1 MRADTGRPLPLF
13 DLDHLGD
20 RVESDSRPRLVL
32 VLVLVLV
39 NPIIGRGHRRAC
51 RGGAGR
57 RGWGATL
64 ASRDLHIM

>member
-1 MRADTGRPLPLF
+1 MRADTGRPLPLL

-32 VLVLVLV
+32 VLV
-39 NPIIGRGHRRAC
+39 NPIIGRRHRRAC

-64 ASRDLHIM
+64 ASRDLQIM

>member
-1 MRADTGRPLPLF
+1 MRADTGRPLPLL

-32 VLVLVLV
+32 VLVHH
-39 NPIIGRGHRRAC
+39 IISRGHRRGC

-64 ASRDLHIM
+64 ASRDLQIM

>member
-1 MRADTGRPLPLF
+1 MRADTGRPLPLL

-20 RVESDSRPRLVL
+20 RVESDSWPRLVL
-32 VLVLVLV
+32 VLVHPV
-39 NPIIGRGHRRAC
+39 GRGHRRAC

-64 ASRDLHIM
+64 ASRDL

>member
-1 MRADTGRPLPLF
+1 MRADTGRPLPLL

-20 RVESDSRPRLVL
+20 RVESDSWPRLVL
-32 VLVLVLV
+32 VH
-39 NPIIGRGHRRAC
+39 PIGRGHRSGC

-64 ASRDLHIM
+64 ASRDLKIM

>member
-1 MRADTGRPLPLF
+1 MRADTDRPLPLL

-32 VLVLVLV
+32 V
-39 NPIIGRGHRRAC
+39 NPVGRGHRRACRAC

-57 RGWGATL
+57 RGWGAPL
-64 ASRDLHIM
+64 ASRDLQII

>member
-20 RVESDSRPRLVL
+20 RVESDSRPR
-32 VLVLVLV
+32 LVLV

>member
-1 MRADTGRPLPLF
+1 MRADTGRPLPLL

-20 RVESDSRPRLVL
+20 RVESDSRPR
-32 VLVLVLV
+32 LVLV

>member
-32 VLVLVLV
+32 VLVLV
-39 NPIIGRGHRRAC
+39 NPIGRGHRRAC

-57 RGWGATL
+57 CGWGATL
-64 ASRDLHIM
+64 ASRDL

>member
-1 MRADTGRPLPLF
+1 MRADTGRPLPLL

-32 VLVLVLV
+32 VLV
-39 NPIIGRGHRRAC
+39 NPIVGRGHRRAC

>member
-1 MRADTGRPLPLF
+1 MRADTGRPLPLL

-32 VLVLVLV
+32 VLVLVH
-39 NPIIGRGHRRAC
+39 PIVGRRHSRAC

-64 ASRDLHIM
+64 ASRDLQIM